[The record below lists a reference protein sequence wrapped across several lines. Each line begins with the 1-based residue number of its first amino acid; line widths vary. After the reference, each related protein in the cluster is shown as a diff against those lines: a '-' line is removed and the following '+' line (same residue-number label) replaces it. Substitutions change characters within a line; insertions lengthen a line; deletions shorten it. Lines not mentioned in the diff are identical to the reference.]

1 MKGLQTAKYALSGVT
16 LVLSAMLLSACAATN
31 PLQSGAMT
39 EADNGGLPLSMKTG
53 YGHGSEIPG
62 QLDDGGWVL
71 NIPGKAH
78 THKVLLAECPDKP
91 IITNHTHDQLQL
103 GETIDSLGEAAHKHN
118 GCFICPPKNSLVK
131 RITSN

>member
-1 MKGLQTAKYALSGVT
+1 MKGLCVAKYGTSAALLALSA
-16 LVLSAMLLSACAATN
+16 LLLSAC
-31 PLQSGAMT
+31 GASSPAKNNMSLP
-39 EADNGGLPLSMKTG
+39 DNGGLPASMKTG
-53 YGHGSEIPG
+53 FGHGSEIPG

-91 IITNHTHDQLQL
+91 IITHHTHDEMQL
-103 GETIDSLGEAAHKHN
+103 GDTVDSLGEAAHKHN

-131 RITSN
+131 RITSQ